1 MPGFF
6 DYIIHDIDE
15 KNNITSKACIS
26 GNVYIPESIA
36 VVGYPVLNEFD
47 KSLNDDEPLHDESG
61 HSLLFNGIK

>member
-1 MPGFF
+1 MFEKR
-6 DYIIHDIDE
+6 IIED
-15 KNNITSKACIS
+15 
-26 GNVYIPESIA
+26 VYIPESIA